1 MAFGKKNKENAPD
14 IEPKEDE
21 QFVDLVFDLE
31 SGELSIQENEDAA
44 SEAIADADDADDAY
58 TDAPEGT
65 FVPVKGFGGETA
77 AETEALPERGET
89 DEADEEVAEPEEE
102 TYVAEAPAEAVEEPA
117 AETEETAE
125 TEKPHEEPYE
135 ASYEAET
142 ADEARYGTEET
153 YEPET
158 AYEVED
164 AGETEYAEAVPAS
177 ERHASLYDEGDGSVS
192 EDDLPTEWVD
202 AEKRAE
208 EARES
213 EPEGENEEENDDGH
227 SSVVETRVDKVKA
240 EKLEDL
246 IRKKTA
252 GNSDYAKGKLSG
264 FIGVYKN
271 GEGAN
276 AIGGLS
282 FKTWSFITLAVFV
295 IDTVLLNFLAYKIVY
310 PIVEIV
316 MKNAGIQAL
325 GESLSKEPLYTAIS
339 YAISFIFCGLIVL
352 ILCKLTEAIIGML
365 GSTKI
370 SSIITKTLLCL
381 MAVFTVIGLIVMIVS
396 KKGLLTLTAYR
407 WFSPAL
413 SYAGGLVFFLVAGLG
428 KKNKK

>member
-58 TDAPEGT
+58 TDAPEGI

-77 AETEALPERGET
+77 AETEALPERSET
-89 DEADEEVAEPEEE
+89 DEAGEADEEVAEPEEE
-102 TYVAEAPAEAVEEPA
+102 TYTAEAPAEAVEEPA

-125 TEKPHEEPYE
+125 TEKPY
-135 ASYEAET
+135 
-142 ADEARYGTEET
+142 EET

-164 AGETEYAEAVPAS
+164 AGETEYAEAAPAS

-192 EDDLPTEWVD
+192 EDDLPTEWVG
-202 AEKRAE
+202 AEKHAE

>member
-1 MAFGKKNKENAPD
+1 MAFGKKNNENAPD

-77 AETEALPERGET
+77 AETETLPETGEAG
-89 DEADEEVAEPEEE
+89 EADEEVAESEKE
-102 TYVAEAPAEAVEEPA
+102 TYAAEAPAEAVEEPA
-117 AETEETAE
+117 AETEEN
-125 TEKPHEEPYE
+125 TEAEEPY
-135 ASYEAET
+135 
-142 ADEARYGTEET
+142 EARYGTEET

-164 AGETEYAEAVPAS
+164 AGETEYAETAPAS

-192 EDDLPTEWVD
+192 EDDLPTEWVG

>member
-1 MAFGKKNKENAPD
+1 MAFGKKNNENAPD

-77 AETEALPERGET
+77 AETETLPETGEAG
-89 DEADEEVAEPEEE
+89 EADEEVAESEKE
-102 TYVAEAPAEAVEEPA
+102 TYAAEAPAEAVEEPA
-117 AETEETAE
+117 AETEEN
-125 TEKPHEEPYE
+125 TEAEEPY
-135 ASYEAET
+135 
-142 ADEARYGTEET
+142 EARYGTEET

-164 AGETEYAEAVPAS
+164 AGETEYAETAPAS

-192 EDDLPTEWVD
+192 EDDLPTEWVG

-352 ILCKLTEAIIGML
+352 ILCKLTEAINGML